1 MKYIPY
7 RKIILQS
14 PLDLKEVHDRLKG
27 QVEPEK
33 LRIIPSKKSKGYEG
47 IVLSNHFDIIRI
59 FKNRSDTYR
68 PVIIGNMISNRQG
81 TLIRIEMWPITSV
94 FIFAGVIIITLL
106 LIWGYVLIANHTM
119 PILFQLRSLFIPLFC
134 GIIYGMVLV
143 FFNIEC
149 KRSVLFF
156 NELFEIF
163 SLSDSNTDKSII

>member
-33 LRIIPSKKSKGYEG
+33 FRINLSEKAREYEG
-47 IVLSNHFDIIRI
+47 IVHSNHFDIIRI
-59 FKNRSDTYR
+59 LKTRSGTYR
-68 PVIIGNMISNRQG
+68 PVIIGNMISNRRG
-81 TLIRIEMWPITSV
+81 TLIRIEMWPVTGV

-119 PILFQLRSLFIPLFC
+119 PILFQLRSLLIPLFC
-134 GIIYGMVLV
+134 GIIYGRVLV
-143 FFNIEC
+143 CFNREC
-149 KRSVLFF
+149 KKSVLFF
-156 NELFEIF
+156 NGLFEIF